1 MKIDYKNELI
11 IIHENGKD
19 VKIPF
24 SSLKL
29 FQKLV
34 IYG

>member
-24 SSLKL
+24 SSPK
-29 FQKLV
+29 FFKS
-34 IYG
+34 